1 MDFAADVRSGLS
13 APHKRLSPKYL
24 YDDLGSALF
33 DAITALPEYYLTR
46 AETEIL
52 KDHAGEIIDAVGYP
66 VELIELGSG
75 SAVKTRMLIDA
86 AFVRQPTLRFCP
98 IDISRAALD
107 ASARALRS
115 EYPRIVVDGINAEYL
130 SGIARLSR
138 NGARC
143 RLALFLGSNI
153 GNFEPEEAVST
164 LGAIRSVLDP
174 GDGFLLGADLK
185 KDAHTLQAAYDDP
198 TGVTAAFSRNLL
210 GRINREL
217 GGHFD
222 LSTFQHTA
230 RYNAERSRIEIR
242 LVSTIA
248 QDVPID
254 GAGFVAHFD
263 AGEPIYTESSYKFD
277 DASIASLADAAGF
290 SVTARWTD
298 ETHRFADYLL
308 TARN

>member
-13 APHKRLSPKYL
+13 APQKRLLPKYL

-33 DAITALPEYYLTR
+33 DAITALPEYYLTN
-46 AETEIL
+46 AEAEIL
-52 KDHAGEIIDAVGYP
+52 RNHAGEIIDAVGYP

-75 SAVKTRMLIDA
+75 SAVKTRLLIDA

-98 IDISRAALD
+98 IDISSAALD
-107 ASARALRS
+107 ASAKALRR

-153 GNFEPEEAVST
+153 GNFEPDEARAT
-164 LGAIRSVLDP
+164 LSALRSVLDP

-185 KDAHTLQAAYDDP
+185 KDARTLEAAYDDP

-230 RYNAERSRIEIR
+230 RYNPAASRIEIR
-242 LVSTIA
+242 LVSTVE
-248 QDVPID
+248 QDVAID
-254 GAGFVAHFD
+254 RIGMVAHFE

-277 DASIASLADAAGF
+277 DASISSLAVAAGF
-290 SVTARWTD
+290 AVTGRWTD
-298 ETHRFADYLL
+298 ASERFADYLL
-308 TARN
+308 TART